1 MGSLA
6 QVTFDTQVQVSSG
19 LPGWFWPLYFA
30 VVIVAIVAM
39 WKIFTK
45 AGKPGWASIVPIYNT
60 IVMLEIVGRPIW
72 WILLFFIPIVN
83 LVILII
89 IAIDMAKSFGRST
102 GFGVGL
108 IFLPFIF
115 GLILGFGPATYVG
128 PAAASGNMGGG
139 MAPPPSPPPPPAGG
153 GFTS

>member
-6 QVTFDTQVQVSSG
+6 QVTYTYTVESSG
-19 LPGWFWPLYFA
+19 SVSPVLMLFWLA
-30 VVIVAIVAM
+30 VIVVMIAGM
-39 WKIFTK
+39 WKVFAK
-45 AGKPGWASIVPIYNT
+45 AGKPGWAAIVPIYNT

-72 WILLFFIPIVN
+72 WIVLLFIPFVN
-83 LVILII
+83 FVVWII
-89 IAIDMAKSFGRST
+89 IALDLAKSYARST
-102 GFGVGL
+102 GFGLGL

-115 GLILGFGPATYVG
+115 YLILGFGPATYVG

-139 MAPPPSPPPPPAGG
+139 MAPPPPPPPPPAGG

>member
-6 QVTFDTQVQVSSG
+6 QVTYTYTVESSG
-19 LPGWFWPLYFA
+19 SVSPVLMLFWLA
-30 VVIVAIVAM
+30 VIVVMIAGM
-39 WKIFTK
+39 WKVFAK
-45 AGKPGWASIVPIYNT
+45 AGKPGWAAIVPIYNT

-72 WILLFFIPIVN
+72 WIVLLFIPFVN
-83 LVILII
+83 FVVWII
-89 IAIDMAKSFGRST
+89 IALDLAKSYARST
-102 GFGVGL
+102 GFGLGL

-115 GLILGFGPATYVG
+115 YLILGFGPATYVG

-139 MAPPPSPPPPPAGG
+139 MAPPPPPAGG

>member
-6 QVTFDTQVQVSSG
+6 QVTYTYTVESSG
-19 LPGWFWPLYFA
+19 SVSPVLMLFWLA
-30 VVIVAIVAM
+30 VIVVMIAGM
-39 WKIFTK
+39 WKVFAK
-45 AGKPGWASIVPIYNT
+45 AGKPGWAAIVPIYNT

-72 WILLFFIPIVN
+72 WIVLLFIPFVN
-83 LVILII
+83 FVVWII
-89 IAIDMAKSFGRST
+89 IALDLAKSYARST
-102 GFGVGL
+102 GFGLGL

-115 GLILGFGPATYVG
+115 YLILGFGPATYVG

-139 MAPPPSPPPPPAGG
+139 MAPPPPPPPAGG